1 LEAQAMSR
9 INTNVTSIIAQRVLN
24 QQNNRMT
31 TSLQRLSTGLRIN
44 AGRDDPAGLIASETL
59 RTEQK
64 AIAAAQTNIARA
76 INVVAVAESGLS
88 ELGNLLNDLET
99 LVDKS
104 SNTSGISADEQA
116 ANQLEIDGILS
127 SINRIASSTELQGRK
142 LLSGELAYNTSTVS
156 AANIAH
162 LQLNSARVPE
172 GGKRTVAIKVTQ
184 AASLAAISYTGG
196 AIGAAPV
203 TIEVTGNLGTE
214 RVTLASASLVN
225 VCSAINQSKEMTG
238 VSASVVGGNV
248 RMTSTDY
255 GSSQFVKVRA
265 LSGTFTMAGT
275 GTDYGQDVKVNLNG
289 QTVTGD
295 GLNVTARTSILDAN
309 ITLAAAFG
317 SITTGGTTKFGV
329 TGGGATF
336 TIAPQLDLNSVATLG
351 INSVDTSSLGNGNVG
366 YLFTLGTGN
375 ANSMDSNNFFAAQR
389 IVRAATQQVADL
401 RGRLGSFE
409 KNTLNTSANSLQVQY
424 ENVTAADSIIR
435 DTDFAEET
443 SNLTRE
449 QILVQ
454 SATNVLKLANAQ
466 PQQVLALLQ

>member
-1 LEAQAMSR
+1 MSR
-9 INTNVTSIIAQRVLN
+9 INTNVTSIIAQRVLAT
-24 QQNNRMT
+24 QNTRLT

-44 AGRDDPAGLIASETL
+44 SGSDDPAGLIASETL
-59 RTEQK
+59 RAEQK

-76 INVVAVAESGLS
+76 TNVVAVAESGLS

-104 SNTSGISADEQA
+104 SNVTGISTDERA
-116 ANQLEIDGILS
+116 ANQLEIDSILS
-127 SINRIASSTELQGRK
+127 SINRIASSTELQGRQ
-142 LLSGELAYNTSTVS
+142 LLSGELAYTTSTVS
-156 AANIAH
+156 AANIAS

-184 AASLAAISYTGG
+184 AASLAAVSYTGG
-196 AIGAAPV
+196 AIGATPV

-214 RVTLASASLVN
+214 RITFASASLAN

-238 VSASVVGGNV
+238 ISAAVVGTAV
-248 RMTSTDY
+248 RMMSTDY
-255 GSSQFVKVRA
+255 GTSQFVKVRA

-289 QTVTGD
+289 QTVTGE
-295 GLNVTARTSILDAN
+295 GLKITARTSVLDAN

-317 SITTGGTTKFGV
+317 KVTTGGTTKFGV

-336 TIAPQLDLNSVATLG
+336 TIAPKLDLNSVATLG
-351 INSVDTSSLGNGNVG
+351 INSVDTTWLGDGNVG
-366 YLFTLGTGN
+366 YLYTLGTGETN
-375 ANSMDSNNFFAAQR
+375 AMDNDRFYTAQR
-389 IVRAATQQVADL
+389 IVRTAVQQVANL

-424 ENVTAADSIIR
+424 ENVTAAESIIR
-435 DTDFAEET
+435 DADFAQET
-443 SNLTRE
+443 SNLTRQ

-466 PQQVLALLQ
+466 PQQVLGLLQ